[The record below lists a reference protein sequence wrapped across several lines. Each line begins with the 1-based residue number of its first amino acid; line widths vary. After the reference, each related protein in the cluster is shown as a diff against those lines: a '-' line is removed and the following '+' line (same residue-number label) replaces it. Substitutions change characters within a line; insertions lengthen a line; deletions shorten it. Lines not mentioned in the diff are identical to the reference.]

1 MSSEANIY
9 CRNIAPQPEQ
19 NRRALLLVLLSKLV
33 LVLLLGVIYAGVRFM
48 G

>member
-1 MSSEANIY
+1 MSSQANNY
-9 CRNIAPQPEQ
+9 CPYIASQPEQ